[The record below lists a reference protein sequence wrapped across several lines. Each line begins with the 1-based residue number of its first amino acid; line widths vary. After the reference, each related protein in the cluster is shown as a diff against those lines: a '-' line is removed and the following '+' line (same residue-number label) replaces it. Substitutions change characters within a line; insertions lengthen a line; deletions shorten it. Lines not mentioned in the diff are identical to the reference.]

1 MHLSRSV
8 LECVVLPSFV
18 VLSMSACGGTDGGVH
33 APDGS
38 VDATVEHDA
47 HVTSDG
53 QVVVDD
59 GGGSSAAVSQDAYI
73 KATNTE
79 AGDQFGWAMVLAGDG
94 NTLAIG
100 APGEDSNAH
109 GIGGDQANN
118 GATDSGAVYVYR
130 RMGGAWMLEAYLK
143 ASNAEAGDRFGTSVS
158 LENNGSTLVVGAD
171 GEDSNAVGINGDET
185 NNSAS
190 GSGAVYVFS
199 RTTGIG
205 WSQRAYVKASN
216 THASLSFGSHVALGM
231 GGDEFVVG
239 ATGDSSSATGIN
251 GNESDTSAPNSGAA
265 YMFQLNTGHWSQ
277 EEYLKA
283 SNTEAGDMFGSSVAI
298 SGAGVEFTVLVGAVG
313 EASNAV
319 GFNGD
324 QTNNAAPNSG
334 AVYIFKRAVFWR
346 QEAYLK
352 ATNTEAGDH
361 FGENVTINIFGSSI
375 AVQASAED
383 GGSFGVGGDQAS
395 NTGTDSGAV
404 YTYTRVDPGIR
415 MPEAS
420 WIADAYFKSPTAVSS
435 FGCSLALA
443 QGGQFL
449 LVGSAND
456 NTSATQ
462 GGAVSMFEYSTTTTA
477 WTHLTSLTAS
487 NADASDRFGT
497 HVSMNT
503 DANVFVFSAVDEDS
517 NAVGVGGDQTN
528 NAASGAG
535 AVYEFSAD
543 WGFHI

>member
-1 MHLSRSV
+1 MLAVLMLLSRSV
-8 LECVVLPSFV
+8 LERVVLCSFS
-18 VLSMSACGGTDGGVH
+18 VLAISACSGTD
-33 APDGS
+33 ART
-38 VDATVEHDA
+38 DAAVEHDA
-47 HVTSDG
+47 QVTSDG
-53 QVVVDD
+53 
-59 GGGSSAAVSQDAYI
+59 GSSGSVSQSAYI

-79 AGDQFGWAMVLAGDG
+79 AGDAFGWATALSGDG

-100 APGEDSNAH
+100 APGEDSNAR

-118 GATDSGAVYVYR
+118 NATDSGAVYVYR
-130 RMGGAWMLEAYLK
+130 RSAGAWMLEGYLK
-143 ASNAEAGDRFGTSVS
+143 ASNADAGDRFGTSLS
-158 LENNGSTLVVGAD
+158 IENNGSTLIVGAD
-171 GEDSNAVGINGDET
+171 GEDSNAVGVNGDET

-190 GSGAVYVFS
+190 GSGAVYVFG

-216 THASLSFGSHVALGM
+216 SHASLSFGSHVALGM
-231 GGDEFVVG
+231 SGDEFVVG
-239 ATGDSSSATGIN
+239 ATGDASNATGIN

-265 YMFQLNTGHWSQ
+265 YMFQLNTGRWSQ
-277 EEYLKA
+277 EVYLKA
-283 SNTEAGDMFGSSVAI
+283 SNTQAGDMFGSSVAI

-352 ATNTEAGDH
+352 ATNTEAGDR
-361 FGENVTINIFGSSI
+361 FGENVAINIFGSSI

-420 WIADAYFKSPTAVSS
+420 WIADTYFKSPNAVSS

-443 QGGQFL
+443 QGAQFL
-449 LVGSAND
+449 VVGSAND
-456 NTSATQ
+456 NSGAPQ
-462 GGAVSMFEYSTTTTA
+462 GGAVSMFEYATEAAA
-477 WTHLTSLTAS
+477 WTHFASLNAS
-487 NADASDRFGT
+487 NANANDGFGT
-497 HVSMNT
+497 RVTMNT
-503 DANVFVFSAVDEDS
+503 DASVFVFSAASEDS
-517 NAVGVGGDQTN
+517 NAVGIGGNQSN
-528 NAASGAG
+528 NDASDSG
-535 AVYEFSAD
+535 AVYEFSAE
-543 WGFHI
+543 WAFHI